1 MKANCDLTFLAF
13 FHGVSEKGYT
23 MDAEKEAAV
32 EERGAQLGDPRPPVQ
47 GCPFKPPRPR
57 RRGHQGPRAAVEVV

>member
-23 MDAEKEAAV
+23 MDAEKETAG
-32 EERGAQLGDPRPPVQ
+32 EERGAQLGDLIHDAEFPLHAP
-47 GCPFKPPRPR
+47 CS
-57 RRGHQGPRAAVEVV
+57 